1 MITYILAFIFY
12 TLAMIGILLVGFV
25 VYKKFMSG
33 NKNEKK
39 GMIKILDSISI
50 APKKNL
56 LVVRV
61 RNEKFLIAIDSERTT
76 FLSKLA
82 PDEKNK
88 KETIAIEPIN
98 QQQTNKT
105 EQEKFNDIQQR
116 FMELYS
122 QNDEEE
128 EQNLTKKDMIH
139 KLLKD
144 LNKTNVK
151 TGSY

>member
-25 VYKKFMSG
+25 VYKKFMQG

-39 GMIKILDSISI
+39 GMIKILDSIAI

-61 RNEKFLIAIDSERTT
+61 KSEKFLIAIDSERTT

-82 PDEKNK
+82 PDEKSR
-88 KETIAIEPIN
+88 KEIVEQKP
-98 QQQTNKT
+98 QQTDKS
-105 EQEKFNDIQQR
+105 EQDKFSDIQQR
-116 FMELYS
+116 FMDLYS
-122 QNDEEE
+122 QEDEEE
-128 EQNLTKKDMIH
+128 QTLTKKDMIH